1 VARKTVVVRTSAAK
15 RTKRTAVYV
24 NRTPPVLTTARERG
38 EAEESQFGY
47 SETRY
52 VQSIQQQ
59 ERRKGMTCA
68 VLERRFCTNTW
79 KRIECLVFDAKKN
92 QLRKSNGRKP

>member
-24 NRTPPVLTTARERG
+24 NRTPPVLTTARER

-68 VLERRFCTNTW
+68 VLERRFCTSTW